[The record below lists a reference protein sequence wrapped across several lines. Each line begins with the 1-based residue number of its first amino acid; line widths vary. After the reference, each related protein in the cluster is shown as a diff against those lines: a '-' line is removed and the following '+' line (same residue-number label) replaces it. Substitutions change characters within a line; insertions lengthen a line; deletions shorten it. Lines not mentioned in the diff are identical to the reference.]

1 MGGGQT
7 IQFRPWG
14 PSSGHPVPSFGRKPC
29 RKWDHARHFRTIL
42 GKLSPGPSKR
52 SGSGAWHAPC
62 SPAASLSQEL
72 PLFPPARA
80 PGLAREHRTGQKRAF
95 WEGKSIFSSK
105 PRVQRPR
112 SEASGTRARSSRP
125 QHRKIGLSSQKQKGL
140 CSRRKTAPG
149 DTVAERALLANVR
162 CVLLSFGCEL
172 RWVSKESKSPLQGA
186 SFGMESA
193 VPVAQ
198 KFGKIRNP
206 PSSEHLLGRNPK
218 ERSLLTRFLR
228 SPEDRG
234 QCVGGGATG
243 AQLRCSKSFPVPGE
257 FLDRSVVYTGEH
269 RSSEEG
275 GSAGRG
281 RAHSACAMEGA
292 AYPSTAPSSL

>member
-1 MGGGQT
+1 MQTFYRDVALWRTAPVWEGGKLSSL
-7 IQFRPWG
+7 G
-14 PSSGHPVPSFGRKPC
+14 PGAPVLVTPCLRLVANLAESGIMQGIFGRF
-29 RKWDHARHFRTIL
+29 W
-42 GKLSPGPSKR
+42 GNLSPGPSKR

-186 SFGMESA
+186 SFEIGTA

-198 KFGKIRNP
+198 KFGEIRNP
-206 PSSEHLLGRNPK
+206 PSSEHLLGRNPRK
-218 ERSLLTRFLR
+218 GVC
-228 SPEDRG
+228 SP
-234 QCVGGGATG
+234 V
-243 AQLRCSKSFPVPGE
+243 S
-257 FLDRSVVYTGEH
+257 
-269 RSSEEG
+269 
-275 GSAGRG
+275 
-281 RAHSACAMEGA
+281 
-292 AYPSTAPSSL
+292 